1 MVEMPV
7 VLFLVAS
14 AFLGSAGFA
23 LLLRRLDTPSIK
35 LNQMRR
41 QGELQTEKLDGTAQR
56 QIQAIRDATIDFEM
70 MVRQSRR
77 LKEEMAQDLSAYQ
90 ERLAVLREDRALL
103 ESISGELS
111 QVAGS
116 ARSVASQVDRLDAGL
131 QRLAYAQEEIATIR
145 GGLDDL
151 SSIAERKS
159 QEADLRLNDLMSRIL
174 QEAESSMRLL
184 TDQTHASVQNLKDEY
199 QDTSFKIEEQFK
211 QAQVLSDRISSLN
224 MRLDEKWNQDASRL
238 DEKFA
243 AQERSLLDRLS
254 SIESGLT
261 GIRAAAVEA
270 LQTDLSRMRREL
282 DSFNLESISRR
293 DEILSESRRMIDS
306 VNERIDEF
314 DEMHLNAEQKL
325 ARIAEQQKTQLKE
338 RLDALTKQWDD
349 MEGKRLASVENRIKG
364 IENEFE
370 KIRADQVTSLEKEVH
385 QAVEQVR
392 SEAGEA
398 SALLRDARIMEEE
411 HLSRIKQD
419 ILALREE
426 FQEKTR
432 KIDSS
437 LLEAGRIRSRVEEF
451 GERTRDEILASS
463 NEIIRGMEKK
473 AERFLEEQDEKLGR
487 INQTI
492 DDKISR
498 QIVHLVDRGQ
508 FQLEE
513 LEKRTQDA
521 IKDAQER
528 MREQIDRARDDF
540 RRMRDEVTREMEVV
554 SAMRD
559 DVLSEV
565 EREKSRMKGISDKL
579 DVLGRAETLAVRLDE
594 TVEILTNRLRLA
606 EEENKKLDEYVENFE
621 AVRNG
626 RREMEAELRS
636 LQLQKDRID
645 ETQRMIAAIHE
656 QSKEIK
662 ERYGELENSEE
673 IADRLEERMN
683 TLVEMQ
689 ADFEKSYSEIAEKKK
704 LLEQTIRVMEN
715 SKKQA
720 VEARQA
726 AEALVARVDRAEF
739 RQNEV
744 DKHVEGMEVRVVKLG
759 KLEKDIE
766 KVESRFM
773 QMEGLMTDLEEKQKQ
788 IGSMFRKIEEIQE
801 HGEEIKTELESTV
814 TEADEK
820 MERLTAFFQTVER
833 IVEENLD
840 RTNEAGTS
848 REGRKSKKRAGAEA
862 IRRESILSLHLNHK
876 WDADLIAD
884 RLKMDAATV
893 RAIINHA

>member
-14 AFLGSAGFA
+14 AFLGSVAFA
-23 LLLRRLDTPSIK
+23 ILLRRMDTPALK

-41 QGELQTEKLDGTAQR
+41 QGELQTEKLDETAQK

-70 MVRQSRR
+70 MIRQSRR
-77 LKEEMAQDLSAYQ
+77 LKEEMSQDLNAYQ
-90 ERLAVLREDRALL
+90 ERLAVLRQDRDLL

-111 QVAGS
+111 HVAGS
-116 ARSVASQVDRLDAGL
+116 AKSVASQVDRLDAGL
-131 QRLAYAQEEIATIR
+131 QRLAYAQEEIGTIR
-145 GGLDDL
+145 HGLDDL
-151 SSIAERKS
+151 ASIAERKS
-159 QEADLRLNDLMSRIL
+159 HEADMRLNELMGRLL
-174 QEAESSMRLL
+174 QEAESNTRLL
-184 TDQTHASVQNLKDEY
+184 TDQTHSNVQNLRDEY
-199 QDTSFKIEEQFK
+199 QDVSYKIEEQFK
-211 QAQVLSDRISSLN
+211 QAQVLSDRVSSLN

-238 DEKFA
+238 DEKFTS
-243 AQERSLLDRLS
+243 QERALLDRMS

-270 LQTDLSRMRREL
+270 LQTDLSRIRRDL

-293 DEILSESRRMIDS
+293 DEILSETRRMIDS
-306 VNERIDEF
+306 VTERINDF

-325 ARIAEQQKTQLKE
+325 ARISEEQKTQLKE
-338 RLDALTKQWDD
+338 RLETLTKEWNHL
-349 MEGKRLASVENRIKG
+349 EEKRLGGVEQRIKG
-364 IENEFE
+364 IEAEFD
-370 KIRADQVTSLEKEVH
+370 RLRSDQAANLEKETH

-392 SEAGEA
+392 AEAGEA
-398 SALLRDARIMEEE
+398 AGLLRDARILEEE

-419 ILALREE
+419 ILTLREE
-426 FQEKTR
+426 FQERAR
-432 KIDSS
+432 KIDTS
-437 LLEAGRIRSRVEEF
+437 LLEAGRIRARVEEF
-451 GERTRDEILASS
+451 GERTRDEILSSS
-463 NEIIRGMEKK
+463 NEIIRDMEKK
-473 AERFLEEQDEKLGR
+473 AERFLDEQDEKLGR

-513 LEKRTQDA
+513 LEKRTADA

-528 MREQIDRARDDF
+528 MREQIERARDDF

-554 SAMRD
+554 TAMRD
-559 DVLSEV
+559 DVISEV
-565 EREKSRMKGISDKL
+565 EREKSKMKGISDKL
-579 DVLGRAETLAVRLDE
+579 DVLGRAETLATRLDE
-594 TVEILTNRLRLA
+594 TVEILTSRLKLA
-606 EEENKKLDEYVENFE
+606 EEENKKLDEYVDNFE
-621 AVRNG
+621 AVRIG
-626 RREMEAELRS
+626 RRELEAELRN
-636 LQLQKDRID
+636 LQLQKDRIE
-645 ETQRMIAAIHE
+645 ETQRMIGAIHE
-656 QSKEIK
+656 QSREIK

-683 TLVEMQ
+683 SLVEMQ
-689 ADFEKSYSEIAEKKK
+689 ADFEKSYAEIAEKKK
-704 LLEQTIRVMEN
+704 LLEQTIRLMEN

-720 VEARQA
+720 AEAKQS
-726 AEALVARVDRAEF
+726 AEALLSRVDRAEF

-744 DKHVEGMEVRVVKLG
+744 DKHVEGMEVRVVKLN
-759 KLEKDIE
+759 KLEKDID

-788 IGSMFRKIEEIQE
+788 IGSMFRKMEEIQT
-801 HGEEIKTELESTV
+801 HGDDMKTELESTI

-820 MERLTAFFQTVER
+820 MEKLTAFYQTVER
-833 IVEENLD
+833 LVEENMD
-840 RTNEAGTS
+840 KAVEGGG